1 VTESLGKG
9 RPTPK
14 RKESQAARKERL
26 KASVD
31 RKAAR
36 KLMRTQQREAA
47 VKMRQGLKNND
58 ERYFPPRDQG
68 PVRSFVR
75 DTVDSRWSAGEIFLP
90 FAILVL
96 AASLVPVLAVQQL
109 VYLIWLFMMVFL
121 ATDLIAMIIRVR
133 RRVAAKFGKTP
144 ETRKVSWYA
153 VSRSLQMRRMR
164 LPAPKVRIGGKP
176 IEKKG
181 GN

>member
-1 VTESLGKG
+1 MTSSSGKG

-36 KLMRTQQREAA
+36 KLMRAQQREAA
-47 VKMRQGLKNND
+47 IKMRQGLKNND

-96 AASLVPVLAVQQL
+96 AASLIPVPSVAQTIYFV
-109 VYLIWLFMMVFL
+109 WLFMMVFL
-121 ATDLIAMIIRVR
+121 ATDLIAMLFRVR
-133 RRVAAKFGKTP
+133 RRVKVKFGRTP
-144 ETRKVSWYA
+144 ETRRVGWYA
-153 VSRSLQMRRMR
+153 ISRSLQMRRMR

-176 IEKKG
+176 VEKKEG
-181 GN
+181 K

>member
-1 VTESLGKG
+1 VNESSGKG

-14 RKESQAARKERL
+14 RKESQAARKQQL

-36 KLMRTQQREAA
+36 KLMRSQQRETAA
-47 VKMRQGLKNND
+47 KMRQGLKDND
-58 ERYFPPRDQG
+58 EKYFPPRDQG
-68 PVRSFVR
+68 PIRSFVR

-109 VYLIWLFMMVFL
+109 IYLVWLFMMVFL
-121 ATDLIAMIIRVR
+121 ATDLIAMIFRVR
-133 RRVAAKFGKTP
+133 RRVAAQFGKTP
-144 ETRKVSWYA
+144 ETRRIGWYA
-153 VSRSLQMRRMR
+153 VSRALQMRRMR
-164 LPAPKVRIGGKP
+164 LPAPKVRIGGKS
-176 IEKKG
+176 IEKKA

>member
-1 VTESLGKG
+1 
-9 RPTPK
+9 
-14 RKESQAARKERL
+14 
-26 KASVD
+26 
-31 RKAAR
+31 
-36 KLMRTQQREAA
+36 MRAQQREAA

-68 PVRSFVR
+68 PIRSLVR

-90 FAILVL
+90 FAVLVL

-144 ETRKVSWYA
+144 ETKRVGWYA

-164 LPAPKVRIGGKP
+164 LPAPKVKIGGKP
-176 IEKKG
+176 VEKKG